1 MLDKLALIPLMPFL
15 GFLLNGLFGR
25 RLGKTFVSIVGVGTA
40 FASAILGT
48 IATYEYVHTYH
59 HGERHVDVVYQ
70 WFLSGGVGTD
80 IAFQL
85 DPLSIVMLMV
95 VTWVGSLIHLYSV
108 GYMHS
113 EEGYFRYFSYL
124 NLFLAM
130 MLILVMGSS
139 YLFAFVGWEGVGLC
153 SYLLIGYYY
162 QTDFAPAAG
171 KKAFVVNRIG
181 DFGLLIAMFMM
192 FLAFGSVDFAT
203 VEKGAIGLGPGVTVT
218 AICLLMFLGAC
229 GKSAQIPLY
238 VWLPDAMAGPT
249 PVSALIHAATM
260 VTAGVYLVVR
270 SNVLFRMSPT
280 AMAVVA
286 FIGALT
292 ALFAATIGIAQ
303 NDIKK
308 VLAYSTVSQL
318 GFMFIAAGVGAYVA
332 AIFHLVTHAFFKAC
346 LFLGSGSV
354 IHAMSGEQDIR
365 KMGGLRKHIPITHM
379 TFAIATFAIAG
390 FPIAAG
396 FFSKD
401 EILASALA
409 TPHFAT
415 LGKIVWGMGTLAA
428 LFTAFY
434 MYRLY
439 YMTFAGEFRGTHE
452 QEHHL
457 HESPRSMTIPLIVLS
472 ALSVV
477 GGFVLGFPHI
487 WSGLIHLPH
496 FLNHFLE
503 PMFTEVAGVKEGIFE
518 VHAGTEWMVMG
529 VSTTLAVIGWWF
541 AKSKYA
547 ATGTATDEAFHAN
560 MPGLQSTLENKYW
573 VDEIYDAIVVGPLN
587 NLSVFFWKII
597 DAIIDGLLS
606 LGAYFI
612 AALGDIIRFFQTG
625 NVRNYALMLF
635 LGVVVFIWVYV

>member
-1 MLDKLALIPLMPFL
+1 MLDNLALIPLMPFL
-15 GFLLNGLFGR
+15 GFLLNGLLGR
-25 RLGKTFVSIVGVGTA
+25 RLGKTFVSIVGVGLA

-48 IATYEYVHTYH
+48 IATWQYVNTYQ

-70 WFLSGGVGTD
+70 WFLSGGMGTD

-85 DPLSIVMLMV
+85 DPLSIVMMMV

-108 GYMHS
+108 GYMHA
-113 EEGYFRYFSYL
+113 EEGYFRYFAYL

-162 QTDFAPAAG
+162 QTDYAPAAG

-181 DFGLLIAMFMM
+181 DFGLLIAMFLM
-192 FLAFGSVDFAT
+192 FMAFGSVDFAA
-203 VEKGAIGLGPGVTVT
+203 VEKGAISLGAGAMVT

-332 AIFHLVTHAFFKAC
+332 AVFHLVTHAFFKAC

-365 KMGGLRKHIPITHM
+365 KMGGLRKKIPITHM

-415 LGKIVWGMGTLAA
+415 LGKVVWAMGTIAA

-439 YMTFAGEFRGTHE
+439 YLTFAGEFRGTHE

-457 HESPRSMTIPLIVLS
+457 HESPKTMTIPLIVL
-472 ALSVV
+472 AGLSVV
-477 GGFVLGFPHI
+477 GGFLGIPHLL
-487 WSGLIHLPH
+487 GHPIHVPH
-496 FLNHFLE
+496 FLEHWLE
-503 PMFTEVAGVKEGIFE
+503 PVLTKVAGVRDGSFAIAAQPEII
-518 VHAGTEWMVMG
+518 VMAG
-529 VSTTLAVIGWWF
+529 STLLALAGWWF
-541 AKSKYA
+541 ARTKYA
-547 ATGTATDEAFHAN
+547 TRGTATDEAFHAN
-560 MPGLQSTLENKYW
+560 MPGLASTLENKYW
-573 VDEIYDAIVVGPLN
+573 VDEFYAAAVVGPLN
-587 NLSVFFWKII
+587 KLSVFFWKII